1 MKDVTATEAARN
13 FSDLLDAVEHEK
25 ESFVVRRGG
34 KAVARIGPASVS
46 SGAEVKKLLREMA
59 PDPKWVRDLSLLRA
73 RLIPEERDW
82 TA

>member
-13 FSDLLDAVEHEK
+13 FSNLLDAVEHDK

-34 KAVARIGPASVS
+34 KAVARIGPASIS
-46 SGAEVKKLLREMA
+46 SGSEVKKLLRDMA
-59 PDPKWVRDLSLLRA
+59 PDAEWMRDLTLLRR